1 MPFTPETISV
11 KSYNQCIKCDYL
23 GAKCD
28 GPNLISL
35 QKERFFEWCRLRK
48 EYLGWTN
55 AKLAEVSGVSKATV
69 DRINSSSGP
78 GLNGDTMS
86 AIACALIY
94 QKQCADG
101 GWGRFPCPLSENLDS
116 SDTEQLKNEVAMLK
130 LQLEQQQKND
140 REKIDYLKQQVS
152 FKDSQML
159 AKDRHLSERKEFLRQ
174 KDKTIETLEESLRL
188 HERTAKRLGAALLCL
203 AVACVLFIAMYLIPD
218 IIDGSWGAFR
228 Y

>member
-23 GAKCD
+23 GLKCD

-55 AKLAEVSGVSKATV
+55 AKLAEVAGVSKATV

-94 QKQCADG
+94 QKQCEVG
-101 GWGRFPCPLSENLDS
+101 GWGKFPCPLSENLETT
-116 SDTEQLKNEVAMLK
+116 DTEKLEQEISMLK
-130 LQLEQQQKND
+130 LQLEQLQIND
-140 REKIDYLKQQVS
+140 RGKIDYLKQQVA
-152 FKDSQML
+152 FKESQML
-159 AKDRHLSERKEFLRQ
+159 AKDQQLSERKEFLVQ
-174 KDKTIETLEESLRL
+174 KDKTIETLEKSLRL
-188 HERTAKRLGAALLCL
+188 QEKSARRLGLALLCL
-203 AVACVLFIAMYLIPD
+203 AVVCVLFSAVYLIPD
-218 IIDGSWGAFR
+218 IFDGSWGLFR
-228 Y
+228 F